1 MKRTVLLA
9 AMMLGILVSGC
20 ATYPKD
26 DIDVATEADPK
37 VNFSGY
43 KTYAWLGSVQ
53 ILNDPQGTWEPMG
66 FDADTEITALV
77 DKELAKRRMIESD
90 SNPDMLVAY
99 ALGVDMDS
107 MQYKDN
113 PNAELAVLEN
123 VPQGALVIV
132 MMDPETQFVTWAGIA
147 VAEVKNM
154 GQETAVKRLNY
165 AISKMF
171 KELPK

>member
-1 MKRTVLLA
+1 MKRTALIM
-9 AMMLGILVSGC
+9 AMMFGILVSGC
-20 ATYPKD
+20 ASYPKE
-26 DIDVATEADPK
+26 DIEVATEADPK
-37 VNFSGY
+37 VNFSAY
-43 KTYAWLGSVQ
+43 KTYAWLGSVE
-53 ILNDPQGTWEPMG
+53 IVNDPDGIWEPLG
-66 FDADTEITALV
+66 FDSDSEIVALV

-99 ALGVDMDS
+99 ALGVDMAA
-107 MQYKDN
+107 MQYKNN

-132 MMDPETQFVTWAGIA
+132 MMDPETDYVTWAGIA
-147 VAEVKNM
+147 VAEIKNM
-154 GQETAVKRLNY
+154 GKETAVKRLNY